1 MAKWS
6 RQRAY
11 TRGVCEVCGVREG
24 TRLCDGVVA
33 RVPSWRLCNAAMC
46 DQCTT
51 RWGTADYCRVC
62 GLVRGIIERDPG
74 EEG

>member
-11 TRGVCEVCGVREG
+11 TKVVCSVCGVREG

-33 RVPSWRLCNAAMC
+33 RVLSWRLCNAPMC
-46 DQCTT
+46 ETCTT
-51 RWGTADYCRVC
+51 RWAR
-62 GLVRGIIERDPG
+62 LREMPRDPHWCIR
-74 EEG
+74 ESCPRI